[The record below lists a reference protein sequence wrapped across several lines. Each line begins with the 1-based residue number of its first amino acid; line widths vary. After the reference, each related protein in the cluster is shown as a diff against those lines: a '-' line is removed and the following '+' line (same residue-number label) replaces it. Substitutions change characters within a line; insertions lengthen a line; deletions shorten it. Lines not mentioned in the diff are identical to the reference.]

1 MVNDQVRKD
10 RVWQVERAKGKAAK
24 KDAGLERDT
33 AKRRPGTWPTI
44 AGREK
49 EWAVKG
55 MVNKVELRTGLEISV
70 NIRAREQ
77 ARAVKNWAEAD
88 RLRDEIRAAGFDII
102 DSPDGPQLK
111 PRS

>member
-1 MVNDQVRKD
+1 MAAIDDDLNTPQALAVIWEVARGNLPDAVKKGTVLAAD
-10 RVWQVERAKGKAAK
+10 RIL
-24 KDAGLERDT
+24 GLRL
-33 AKRRPGTWPTI
+33 G
-44 AGREK
+44 
-49 EWAVKG
+49 EWAPPETEVP
-55 MVNKVELRTGLEISV
+55 ETIQTLL
-70 NIRAREQ
+70 AQREQ